1 MPTGWTE
8 REKAF
13 EAKFAHDAEFRFLVL
28 ARRDR
33 LFGQWA
39 AGRLH
44 MKTEAGAALVR
55 DVLAISDRPGHDD
68 ALLRRVADAFAAH
81 GVEPKTGE
89 LASALAECENTARRQ
104 MIDKPLDAGQ
114 E

>member
-1 MPTGWTE
+1 MATGWSE
-8 REKAF
+8 RERAF

-44 MKTEAGAALVR
+44 LSTEAGAVLIR
-55 DVLAISDRPGHDD
+55 EILAISDRPGHDE
-68 ALLRRVADAFAAH
+68 AVLRRVAEAFSEH
-81 GVEPKTGE
+81 GAEPKPGE
-89 LASALAECENTARRQ
+89 LGAALNECENTARQQ
-104 MIDKPLDAGQ
+104 MIEKHFDP
-114 E
+114 EHE

>member
-1 MPTGWTE
+1 MPTGWSE
-8 REKAF
+8 REQAF

-33 LFGQWA
+33 LFAQWA

-44 MKTEAGAALVR
+44 LSTEAGAALVR
-55 DVLAISDRPGHDD
+55 EILAISDRPGHDE
-68 ALLRRVADAFAAH
+68 ALLRRVTDAFAAK
-81 GVEPKTGE
+81 GAEPKPGE
-89 LASALAECENTARRQ
+89 LASALADCEDTARRQ
-104 MIDKPLDAGQ
+104 MIEKLFDRSG